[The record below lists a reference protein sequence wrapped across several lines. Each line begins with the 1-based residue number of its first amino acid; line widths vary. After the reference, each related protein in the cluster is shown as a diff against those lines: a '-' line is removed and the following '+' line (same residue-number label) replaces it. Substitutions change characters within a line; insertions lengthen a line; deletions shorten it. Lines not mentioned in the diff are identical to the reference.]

1 MDVLC
6 DSLKHLLCKFSNML
20 QDILRD
26 NQKSVENDQIQITL
40 SSPSQSLFSQNM
52 VEIIAVLTDLS
63 LLSSKLKRE
72 MEQKS
77 QKTVDCLAAMKDL
90 VAKQREEIRILS
102 RKIVCA
108 DSQVSTDDFQ
118 VNSFNFIDE

>member
-6 DSLKHLLCKFSNML
+6 NSLKHLLFKVSNML

-26 NQKSVENDQIQITL
+26 NQNSVENDQIQITL

-63 LLSSKLKRE
+63 LLSSKVKRE

-77 QKTVDCLAAMKDL
+77 QKTVDCLTAMKDL
-90 VAKQREEIRILS
+90 IAKQREEIRILS
-102 RKIVCA
+102 RKTVCI
-108 DSQVSTDDFQ
+108 DTQVSTDDFQ
-118 VNSFNFIDE
+118 VSNSNFICE